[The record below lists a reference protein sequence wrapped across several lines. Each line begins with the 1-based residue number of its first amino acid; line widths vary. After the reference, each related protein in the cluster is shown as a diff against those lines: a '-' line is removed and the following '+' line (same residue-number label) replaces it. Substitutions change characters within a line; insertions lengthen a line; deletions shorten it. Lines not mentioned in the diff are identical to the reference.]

1 MKAIVFDVD
10 DTLYDLCW
18 PYKMAVGKCFGD
30 KYDSIIE
37 KLFMASRVHSDEVFE
52 EWSSGRMSSDD
63 MYAHRNLRSFEDFG
77 IIISRDT
84 ALEIQAY
91 YKEFQKQIS
100 MSDTVKELLTKL
112 KKMKVPMGCIT
123 NGSGENQGA
132 KVKTLGLSEWI
143 PEKNIIISGNVGTA
157 KPGAEIYSIA
167 EKRLGIDRSDAWYI
181 GDTFANDVI
190 GAKKAG
196 WHAVWFN
203 RRFNEIPDIELT
215 PDRIVYSEKDMTNAI
230 IELVNE

>member
-18 PYKMAVGKCFGD
+18 PYKMAVEKRFGD
-30 KYDSIIE
+30 EYDEIIE

-52 EWSSGRMSSDD
+52 DWSSGRMSSDD
-63 MYAHRNLRSFEDFG
+63 MYAHRNQQSFADFG
-77 IIISRDT
+77 INISRET
-84 ALEIQAY
+84 ALEIQSY

-100 MSDTVKELLTKL
+100 MTDTVKTLLAEL

-123 NGSGENQGA
+123 NGSSANQGA
-132 KVKTLGLSEWI
+132 KVKTLGITEWI
-143 PEKNIIISGNVGTA
+143 PEKNIIISGAVGAA
-157 KPGAEIYSIA
+157 KPGSEIYGIA
-167 EKRLGIDRSDAWYI
+167 EKRLEIDRSEAWYV

-196 WHAVWFN
+196 WHSIWFN
-203 RRFNEIPDIELT
+203 RRYNEIPDIELT
-215 PDRIVYSEKDMTNAI
+215 PDRIVYSEKDMVNAVMQ
-230 IELVNE
+230 LVTE